1 MGVRE
6 YNREGVF
13 VRACPVEGSAMAWF
27 RIQLTEEQQQ
37 IVNAERDSHPQE
49 HVRRKMLVLWLLHN
63 GITRQKA
70 ALISNTGRATVQRY
84 VAAFKEGGLDAL
96 RAWDVTG
103 PVSDL
108 QGQRDKI
115 KAEFTRKP
123 ARSTAEA
130 AERIERLTAIR
141 REATHVHTLLHG
153 LGLE

>member
-70 ALISNTGRATVQRY
+70 ALISNTGRPTVQRY
-84 VAAFKEGGLDAL
+84 DAAFK
-96 RAWDVTG
+96 
-103 PVSDL
+103 
-108 QGQRDKI
+108 QG
-115 KAEFTRKP
+115 A
-123 ARSTAEA
+123 
-130 AERIERLTAIR
+130 
-141 REATHVHTLLHG
+141 LHG
-153 LGLE
+153 LPAWHSTEPATDLQDN